1 MFKLKVV
8 NVSSPYVPNQIKFNG
23 NRTSDSREEDIFI
36 SQYIFIMS
44 PSNIDPSKREW
55 PFKCLDLWS
64 QRAAIVLDL
73 NVIEGKAFILI

>member
-1 MFKLKVV
+1 MSLIK
-8 NVSSPYVPNQIKFNG
+8 SSLMEIGRVIPEKKIF
-23 NRTSDSREEDIFI
+23 FI